1 MPPCRCEVHASG
13 AKDSALSASPRLVP
27 SRPDQVHE
35 VGVEEEWYGPCDA
48 YRLAMLL
55 VMLTLSA

>member
-1 MPPCRCEVHASG
+1 
-13 AKDSALSASPRLVP
+13 
-27 SRPDQVHE
+27 VHE